1 MRISAQETGITNQDR
16 HFSYMN
22 YNIAQPFFESAR
34 KNPQRL
40 ALFASGKSYTYGE
53 MLDAVVRVA
62 DWLSS
67 GDQHGPKR
75 VGILGSRSMEA
86 CVGILAA
93 AWVGA
98 AYVPINLK
106 LPQMGIVGLLKR
118 SGLDALIADP
128 AGTQMLTPQVLAQSP
143 PKILCVRKHV
153 AGSFAQ
159 RAAYFEDLPNAA
171 KSHEPV
177 TTGEDVVAY
186 ILYTSGSTGV
196 PKGVM
201 LPNRAVRQLLDVMTQ
216 DYPLTPEDRM
226 AETTETSF
234 DLSVYN
240 MFATWRAGASLHI
253 VPQEQAMAPAKFV
266 VERQI
271 TAWLSVPS
279 IAAFMSRMGL
289 LKKDVFPSLKYT
301 FFAGEPLLAS
311 VAEAWSIAAPNS
323 RVVNM
328 YGPTEAAV
336 ICIGQT
342 YGPLSVLTR
351 DCVAIGRPFAQT
363 RAAIAKG
370 ETGFASAG
378 TQGELLLAGPQ
389 LALGYL
395 DDQDKTAARFATID
409 GTCWYKTGD
418 LAFYDENGIFHYLG
432 RIDNQVKVLGYRV
445 ELEEIECH
453 LRDSTGCV
461 DVAAVAW
468 PLHGTSAS
476 GVVAF
481 IVNFAG
487 SEESV
492 KKRLQEALPAYMVP
506 SKIHLVRELPLNNNG
521 KVDRG
526 ALLKMLEQ
534 ETLPE

>member
-1 MRISAQETGITNQDR
+1 
-16 HFSYMN
+16 MN
-22 YNIAQPFFESAR
+22 HNIAQPFFESAR
-34 KNPQRL
+34 RYPQRL
-40 ALFASGKSYTYGE
+40 ALFASGKSYTYSE

-62 DWLSS
+62 GWLSS
-67 GDQHGPKR
+67 GDQHEPKR
-75 VGILGSRSMEA
+75 VGIFGSRSMEA

-106 LPQMGIVGLLKR
+106 LPAMGVVGLLKR

-128 AGTQMLTPQVLAQSP
+128 SGTQMLTPQVLAQSP
-143 PKILCVRKHV
+143 AKILCVRKHV
-153 AGSFAQ
+153 PSSFAQ
-159 RAAYFEDLPNAA
+159 PAAYFEDLPDPS
-171 KSHEPV
+171 KSHEPAV
-177 TTGEDVVAY
+177 TGEDVVAY

-201 LPNRAVRQLLDVMTQ
+201 LPSRAVRQLLNVMTQ
-216 DYPLTPEDRM
+216 EYPLTREDRI
-226 AETTETSF
+226 AETTEISF

-253 VPQEQAMAPAKFV
+253 VPPEQAMAPAKFV
-266 VERQI
+266 AERQI
-271 TAWLSVPS
+271 TTWLSVPS

-289 LKKDVFPSLKYT
+289 LKKDVFPSLRYT
-301 FFAGEPLLAS
+301 FFCGEPLLAS
-311 VAEAWSIAAPNS
+311 VAEAWRGAAPNS
-323 RVVNM
+323 LVVNM

-336 ICIGQT
+336 MCIAQGF
-342 YGPLSVLTR
+342 GPLSVLTR

-363 RAAIAKG
+363 RAAIARG
-370 ETGFASAG
+370 EDGFASTG
-378 TQGELLLAGPQ
+378 SHGELLLAGPQ

-395 DDQDKTAARFATID
+395 DDPEKTAARFTTID

-418 LAFYDENGIFHYLG
+418 LAYCDENDIFHYLG

-453 LRDSTGCV
+453 LRDSTGCA

-468 PLHGTSAS
+468 PLHGGSAS

-481 IVNFAG
+481 VVNYAG
-487 SEESV
+487 SEESA
-492 KKRLQEALPAYMVP
+492 KNRLLKTLPAYMVP
-506 SKIHLVRELPLNNNG
+506 SKIHLVQGLPLNNNG
-521 KVDRG
+521 KVDRS
-526 ALLKMLEQ
+526 ALLKMLEHG
-534 ETLPE
+534 TVPE

>member
-1 MRISAQETGITNQDR
+1 
-16 HFSYMN
+16 MN
-22 YNIAQPFFESAR
+22 YNIAQPFFESAQ
-34 KNPQRL
+34 KYPQRL
-40 ALFASGKSYTYGE
+40 ALFASGKSYTYSE
-53 MLDAVVRVA
+53 MLDAVVRVVG
-62 DWLSS
+62 WLSS
-67 GDQHGPKR
+67 GDRHEPKR

-128 AGTQMLTPQVLAQSP
+128 TGTQMLTPQVLAQSP
-143 PKILCVRKHV
+143 AKILCVRKNV
-153 AGSFAQ
+153 PSSFAQ
-159 RAAYFEDLPNAA
+159 RAAYFEDLPEIA

-177 TTGEDVVAY
+177 TTGENAVAY

-201 LPNRAVRQLLDVMTQ
+201 LPSRAVRQLLNVMTQ
-216 DYPLTPEDRM
+216 DYPLTQEDRM
-226 AETTETSF
+226 AETTEISF

-266 VERQI
+266 AERQI

-289 LKKDVFPSLKYT
+289 LKKDVFPSLRYS
-301 FFAGEPLLAS
+301 FFCGEPLLVS
-311 VAEAWSIAAPNS
+311 VAEAWRRAAPNS
-323 RVVNM
+323 LVVNM

-336 ICIGQT
+336 MCIGQG
-342 YGPLSVLTR
+342 YGPHSVLTR

-363 RAAIAKG
+363 RAAIAQG
-370 ETGFASAG
+370 DTGFASTG
-378 TQGELLLAGPQ
+378 SQGELLLAGPQ

-409 GTCWYKTGD
+409 ATCWYKTGD
-418 LAFYDENGIFHYLG
+418 LAYYDENGILHYLG

-445 ELEEIECH
+445 ELEEIECR
-453 LRDSTGCV
+453 LRDSTGCA

-468 PLHGTSAS
+468 PLHGGSAS

-481 IVNFAG
+481 VVNHAG

-492 KKRLQEALPAYMVP
+492 KKRLQEMLPAYMVP
-506 SKIHLVRELPLNNNG
+506 SKIHLVPELPLNNNG

-534 ETLPE
+534 GTVPE